1 MDTTKLTTFLV
12 VLIGWMLSLI
22 LHEFSHALVAY
33 FGGDYTVREKG
44 YLTNPL
50 KYIHPVYSIL
60 LPLIFLVIG
69 GIGLPGGAV
78 YIETW
83 RLRSKNWITAV
94 SLAGPISNILL
105 AIALA
110 LVLRFGPV
118 SAEGIW
124 PGLAF
129 LTYLQVTAAIF
140 NLIPLPP
147 FDGYGAIRPHLDQG
161 LRQTLDS
168 FGQFSIF
175 VILILFWY
183 VPQVSDGFWRLV
195 GFATQLLDVPAQL
208 AGLGLQQF
216 FFWR

>member
-1 MDTTKLTTFLV
+1 MDTSKLTTFVV
-12 VLIGWMLSLI
+12 VLVGWMLSLI

-33 FGGDYTVREKG
+33 YGGDYTVREKG

-50 KYIHPVYSIL
+50 KYIHPIYSIL
-60 LPLIFLVIG
+60 LPIIFLLIG

-83 RLRSKNWITAV
+83 RLRSKNWISAV
-94 SLAGPISNILL
+94 SLAGPLSNIFL
-105 AIALA
+105 AIVLA
-110 LVLRFGPV
+110 LVLHFGPV
-118 SAEGIW
+118 TSDGIW

-129 LTYLQVTAAIF
+129 LTYLQITAAIF

-168 FGQFSIF
+168 FGQFSLF
-175 VILILFWY
+175 VILALFWY
-183 VPQVSDGFWRLV
+183 VPQVSDGFWMLV
-195 GFATQLLDVPAQL
+195 GFITHLLDVPNQL
-208 AGLGLQQF
+208 AALGLQQF